1 MKKILLFCA
10 VLLLGFQAYG
20 QMPRRYFEWGFD
32 VDVGAANNY
41 LGLRDFLNPE
51 KKIKIDLDL
60 LPVKTGLGLDV
71 DLGFKTFMNVQTRGE
86 HEVGFGFYV
95 GLDAAVYGN
104 LPGGIMELLSHG
116 NADTRSF
123 SGDIAAGASI
133 FADVGIETHAKFGKL
148 TLGLSPAV
156 FVPVVYV
163 PKPSGEFVLD
173 TAGAVSGEFF
183 VEANVYSPIG
193 LEQFLDSSGSSGS
206 FEINPWAVLEARG
219 FDFSLTAEY
228 ELLPVLDLGGSV
240 SHIPLMPASLSH
252 RMTTRMGYSF
262 NRGSN
267 PLGILDMLEDD
278 FDFDSLF
285 TEESME
291 MVYDDDAA
299 FRVFRP
305 LSFDVYFQYKPLKT
319 KSIILK
325 PNFGFSVLTVY
336 EKTCF
341 NFGLEG
347 KLDWKNIMSLT
358 LSSGFRERVWRHEA
372 AVMLFNLRVLELS
385 LAAAIQSQDFV
396 DSFKIKGAQ
405 VAVRARLG
413 F

>member
-1 MKKILLFCA
+1 MKKILLFC
-10 VLLLGFQAYG
+10 VTLFLGFQASG
-20 QMPRRYFEWGFD
+20 QMPPRYFELGFD
-32 VDVGAANNY
+32 IDLGAANNY
-41 LGLRDFLNPE
+41 LGVRDVLNPE

-60 LPVKTGLGLDV
+60 LPRNGLGLDV
-71 DLGFKTFMNVQTRGE
+71 TEGFKAILMNVQTRGK
-86 HEVGFGFYV
+86 HKVGIGLYV
-95 GLDAAVYGN
+95 GLDSTVSTIV
-104 LPGGIMELLSHG
+104 PGAIMELASHG

-123 SGDIAAGASI
+123 SGVIDAGVSI
-133 FADVGIETHAKFGKL
+133 FADLGIEARAKFGRL
-148 TLGLSPAV
+148 SLGVSPAV
-156 FVPVVYV
+156 FVPVVYM

-183 VEANVYSPIG
+183 VEANVYTPIG
-193 LEQFLDSSGSSGS
+193 LEQFLGSSGSSDS
-206 FEINPWAVLEARG
+206 FAIDPWAILEGRG

-240 SHIPLMPASLSH
+240 SRIPLVPASLSH
-252 RMTTRMGYSF
+252 RMTGRMGYSF
-262 NRGSN
+262 NRGGN

-285 TEESME
+285 TEESLE
-291 MVYDDDAA
+291 MVYDDAAA

-305 LSFDVYFQYKPLKT
+305 LGFNVYFQYKPLKT

-347 KLDWKNIMSLT
+347 KLDWKNFMSLT
-358 LSSGFRERVWRHEA
+358 LRSGFRERVWRHEV
-372 AVMLFNLRVLELS
+372 AVMLFNLRVLELN
-385 LAAAIQSQDFV
+385 LGAAIQSQNFV

-405 VAVRARLG
+405 VAVGLRLG